1 MPLPDGSPT
10 THMRREIEEI
20 PDAVAALLES
30 DDASLDEAAT
40 TIRRARLGVI
50 SIAGRGTS
58 DHAAVFARY
67 LLEVSAGIRVAM
79 LAPAVTTI
87 YGATVVRRGDVLV
100 AISQSGQPSDVVAL
114 CEAAR
119 RHGAT
124 TIAITN
130 EADSALAGAAD
141 HVLLCRAGREE
152 AVPATK
158 TYTLTLALIARLAAR
173 VAPRSGLAS
182 GLRDVP
188 DALRDGMRRASAWLE
203 RPDPGNGSVVE
214 QFAAANHALV
224 ASRGYNLAT
233 ALEVALKLKESAALF
248 AEGYATPDLL
258 HGPIVLAGGRVP
270 TLIIRPDG
278 PMGRVVD
285 DAIAAVRRRGAHPH
299 LVGGREVARRAR
311 GLSLPSGLPEGLTPL
326 LFALP
331 GQLLAEAVARQRG
344 LNPDHPI
351 GLNKVTR
358 TR

>member
-1 MPLPDGSPT
+1 
-10 THMRREIEEI
+10 MRREIEEI

-30 DDASLDEAAT
+30 DAGPVDEAAAA
-40 TIRRARLGVI
+40 IRRARPAVI
-50 SIAGRGTS
+50 SVAGRGTS
-58 DHAAVFARY
+58 DHAAVFAHY
-67 LLEVSAGIRVAM
+67 LLEVTAGVRVAM

-87 YGATVVRRGDVLV
+87 YGASLWRRGDVLV
-100 AISQSGQPSDVVAL
+100 AISQSGQPSDVVTL
-114 CEAAR
+114 SEAAR
-119 RHGAT
+119 RRGAT

-130 EADSALAGAAD
+130 HADSALAGAAD

-158 TYTLTLALIARLAAR
+158 TYALTLAVLARLTARLA
-173 VAPRSGLAS
+173 PRAGLA
-182 GLRDVP
+182 GALERLP
-188 DALRDGMRRASAWLE
+188 DALRDGMDRARAWLDRSE
-203 RPDPGNGSVVE
+203 RRNGSVVE
-214 QFAAANHALV
+214 EFAATNRALV

-233 ALEVALKLKESAALF
+233 ALEVALKLKEGAGLF

-278 PMGRVVD
+278 PMGRVID
-285 DAIAAVRRRGAHPH
+285 DAIAALRRRGAHPY

-311 GLSLPSGLPEGLTPL
+311 SLSLPSPLPEGLTPL

-331 GQLLAEAVARQRG
+331 GQLLAEAVGRRRG
-344 LNPDHPI
+344 LNPDYPI
-351 GLNKVTR
+351 GLDKVTR